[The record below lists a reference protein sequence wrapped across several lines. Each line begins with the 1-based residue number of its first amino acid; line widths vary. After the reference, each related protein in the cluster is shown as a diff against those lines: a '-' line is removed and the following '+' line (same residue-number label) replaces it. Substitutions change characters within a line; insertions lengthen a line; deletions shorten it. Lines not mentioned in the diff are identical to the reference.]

1 MHSFEDLAQHC
12 TEYMLGTLAE
22 TEHKVLQEL
31 ETSGET
37 SLVRA
42 LQMIQLQ
49 KAISVV
55 GVFSMFD
62 ALLQDRLEMVD
73 GFRAANEI
81 LETAGEA
88 DLKER
93 FQDLQAAINVLKHG
107 RGRSYDALVN
117 RSESLPFRIKMPG
130 EVFINEGDLSEISTL
145 IEVDVA
151 FVQCCA
157 SMIREVSVALRKH
170 LPTFL

>member
-1 MHSFEDLAQHC
+1 MHSFEDLTFHC
-12 TEYMLGTLAE
+12 TEYMLGTLSE
-22 TEHKVLQEL
+22 SEHKVLQAL
-31 ETSGET
+31 ETSGAT
-37 SLVRA
+37 SLVKA
-42 LQMIQLQ
+42 LKMIQLQ

-62 ALLQDRLEMVD
+62 ALLQDRLGMAD
-73 GFRAANEI
+73 GFRAANEV
-81 LETAGEA
+81 LEKAGEA
-88 DLKER
+88 DLKTR

-117 RSESLPFRIKMPG
+117 RSDSLPFRIKKPG
-130 EVFINEGDLSEISTL
+130 EAFFNEGELSEISTL

-170 LPTFL
+170 VPTFL